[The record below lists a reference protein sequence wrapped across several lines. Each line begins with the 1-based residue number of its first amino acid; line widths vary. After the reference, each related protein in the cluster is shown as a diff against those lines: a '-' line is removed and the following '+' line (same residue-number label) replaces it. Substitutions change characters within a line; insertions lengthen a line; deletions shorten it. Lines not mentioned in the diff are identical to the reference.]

1 MIVLRLSEIGRKSS
15 EAKSIFN
22 VLFIRAGR
30 VKSSIFLLRFDGTTP
45 LH

>member
-22 VLFIRAGR
+22 VLFIRAG
-30 VKSSIFLLRFDGTTP
+30 SMFFLRFDGTTP